1 MQNSPGFFGIHFR
14 WSFSSRGGD
23 DFDDNDNLL
32 ASSVL
37 ETIPNFTIQLYRHFF
52 LSSLGRDSNI
62 SQCIRRSYPWFV
74 ISVSCLTLL
83 FLFFLF
89 SSLFISSF
97 RFLFSYFSSFLFC
110 CCSYLLPFLLHS
122 SLLFLFSLSL
132 SYSISE

>member
-83 FLFFLF
+83 FLFFYFPLCLFLLFVFFFPTSLLSYFVVVLIFSPSSFTLPCYF
-89 SSLFISSF
+89 SSLF
-97 RFLFSYFSSFLFC
+97 L
-110 CCSYLLPFLLHS
+110 YLTL
-122 SLLFLFSLSL
+122 
-132 SYSISE
+132 